1 MKSLFFLEVLNHF
14 EEIARLRI
22 ATWTQ
27 HPHEAFRWP
36 LRPATQLLESDRGV
50 DVVAKDRLSGIEVP
64 GEKAFLT
71 LLVVDP
77 SLLGRCDIA
86 ILALLRS
93 AAEQNHDCVAVLAEV
108 DAISRPEIDAVLEY
122 AGTHALDVR
131 EVSQL
136 QSTNCSRYFRGCCG
150 VKGLKPACEG
160 TRPCAVEVLKDRQHQ
175 MVTQA

>member
-1 MKSLFFLEVLNHF
+1 MKSLFLLEVLNHF
-14 EEIARLRI
+14 EEIARPRI

-36 LRPATQLLESDRGV
+36 LRPTTQLLESDRGV
-50 DVVAKDRLSGIEVP
+50 DVVAKDRLSGIEIPARRHSTPSFRSSFRYFRSARRRACTVSLNSRVRGISFLP
-64 GEKAFLT
+64 RLT

-108 DAISRPEIDAVLEY
+108 DAISRPEID
-122 AGTHALDVR
+122 
-131 EVSQL
+131 
-136 QSTNCSRYFRGCCG
+136 
-150 VKGLKPACEG
+150 
-160 TRPCAVEVLKDRQHQ
+160 
-175 MVTQA
+175 